1 MKHEDI
7 IARMTLEEK
16 AAFCSGASWWM
27 TKEFPHLGIP
37 AVRMTDG
44 PHGLRNLVAKND
56 TFDAEISHPA
66 TCFPTASLTACSW
79 DRELLCEMGQA
90 LGNEALAAGISI
102 ILGPGVNIQRNPL
115 CGRNFEYF
123 SEDPTLAGE
132 LAASWIEG
140 VQSRGVGVSLK
151 HYAGNS
157 QENLRMTSDSLI
169 DERALREIYLPAF
182 EKAIKAA
189 RPATVM
195 CAYNKL
201 NGTYCSDNN
210 YLLRDIL
217 RDEWG
222 FEGVVVTDWGAMND
236 RVKAFEAGL
245 DLEMPGGLGYYDKD
259 VILAVKNGALAES
272 LLDDCVDRLLEL
284 VLTAAKRL
292 QPESA
297 IDEGAHHQLA
307 RKIAA
312 ASGVLLKNEDKLLP
326 LKTGQRIAVIG
337 ALAEHPRYQGTGSSR
352 VNPTRLSSALD
363 GFKEQGLD
371 FVYYPGYEIAGID
384 RAELANE
391 AVVGAAGCD
400 VAIIFAGLTE
410 DYESEGYDRSDMQLP
425 ANHNELIRRVTAVQ
439 PNTVVVLAG
448 GAPIEMPWLGEVKA
462 VLTMLLAGQAGGLA
476 AVDLLTGKVN
486 PSGKL
491 AASYPLGYADVP
503 SADTYGKQG
512 DLVEYRESIYVGYR
526 YYDKA
531 GKEVLLPFGHGLS
544 YTTFEYRDLTL
555 SKSNLTPEDELT
567 ISMRVK
573 NTGSQ
578 AGSEI
583 VQVYVSDLT
592 TGIFRPVRELRDFAK
607 VHLKP
612 GEEKKLTFALNQR
625 AFACY
630 IPSEHAW
637 VVPDA
642 EYQVSIG
649 ASSRDIR
656 LSQTLHVHGVKQIPE
671 LSAVPVWYRNPVGEV
686 SRSDFEIVL
695 GKKVIEPEPARKG
708 EYSMSST
715 LEQMQSSLI
724 VRMVLRSLEKRVAGI
739 LDNPPPGDPRLRM
752 MIEGIKTTPL
762 KSLIALSK
770 GAMPVSLAHGI
781 VDAANGKTI
790 RGLWSI
796 LKHIR

>member
-16 AAFCSGASWWM
+16 VAFCSGASWWL

-37 AVRMTDG
+37 TIRMTDG

-56 TFDAEISHPA
+56 TFDAEKSHPA

-79 DRELLCEMGQA
+79 DRELLREMGQA
-90 LGNEALAAGISI
+90 LGDEALAAGISI

-132 LAASWIEG
+132 LAASWVDG
-140 VQSRGVGVSLK
+140 VQSRGIGVSLK
-151 HYAGNS
+151 HFAGNS

-182 EKAIKAA
+182 ERVVKTA

-201 NGTYCSDNN
+201 NGTYCSDNQ
-210 YLLRDIL
+210 YLLRHIL

-222 FEGVVVTDWGAMND
+222 FDGVVVTDWGAMND

-259 VILAVKNGALAES
+259 VILAIKKGALAES

-284 VLTAAKRL
+284 VLNATERL
-292 QPESA
+292 QA
-297 IDEGAHHQLA
+297 GAAFDEGAHHQLA
-307 RKIAA
+307 RKIAG
-312 ASGVLLKNEDKLLP
+312 ASGVLLKNQDQLLP
-326 LKTGQRIAVIG
+326 LKNGQRIAVIG
-337 ALAEHPRYQGTGSSR
+337 SLAEHPRYQGTGSSR

-363 GFKEQGLD
+363 GFKEHGLD
-371 FVYYPGYEIAGID
+371 FVYYPGYEITGTD
-384 RAELANE
+384 RAELADE
-391 AVVGAAGCD
+391 AVVGATGCD

-410 DYESEGYDRSDMQLP
+410 DYESEGYDRIDLQLP

-448 GAPIEMPWLGEVKA
+448 GAPVEMPWLGDVKA
-462 VLTMLLAGQAGGLA
+462 VLTMLLSGQAGGPA
-476 AVDLLTGKVN
+476 TVDLLTGAVN

-491 AASYPLGYADVP
+491 AASYPLSYADVP
-503 SADTYGKQG
+503 SADTYGKHG

-544 YTTFEYRDLTL
+544 YTTFAYRDLTL
-555 SKSNLTPEDELT
+555 SKSDLNPGEELT
-567 ISMRVK
+567 ISMNVK
-573 NTGSQ
+573 NTGSK
-578 AGSEI
+578 AGAEV
-583 VQVYVSDLT
+583 VQVYVSDQT
-592 TGIFRPVRELRDFAK
+592 KGIFRPVRELKEFAK
-607 VHLKP
+607 LHLKP
-612 GEEKKLTFALNQR
+612 GEEKMVTFTLNQR

-630 IPSEHAW
+630 IPSDSTW
-637 VVPDA
+637 VVPYAD
-642 EYQVSIG
+642 YQVSIG

-656 LSQTLHVHGVKQIPE
+656 LSQTLHVHGVKQVPE
-671 LSAVPVWYRNPVGEV
+671 LSAVPVWYRNLVGEV
-686 SRSDFEIVL
+686 SQADFELVL
-695 GKKVIEPEPARKG
+695 GQKVIEPEPARKG
-708 EYSMSST
+708 QYSMSST
-715 LEQMQSSLI
+715 LEQMQSSVI

-739 LDNPPPGDPRLRM
+739 FDNPLPGDPRLRM

-762 KSLIALSK
+762 KSLSALSK
-770 GAMPVSLAHGI
+770 GAMPVSLARGI
-781 VDAANGKTI
+781 VDAANGKII